1 VIKPVEP
8 FSSIVLVW
16 QGDPAVDPLKSK
28 LDENYLVDSMKNPA
42 AWRDRLAFR
51 DGAAPTEWVMG
62 VLSSSDANTA
72 QDTRGYA
79 AAHWYAFLHSVRDIR
94 NHGWTP
100 AALPGKKLPKVT
112 RDGVEYVD
120 PQWLASVMVGP
131 LRRCAIELGL
141 IAYHWNQLSEDDAKN
156 SPGPSRPNTD
166 SAGPA
171 PSAPST

>member
-1 VIKPVEP
+1 MIKPVEP

-16 QGDPAVDPLKSK
+16 QGDPAVDPTKSK
-28 LDENYLVDSMKNPA
+28 ITDDYLIDSMRDPGV
-42 AWRDRLAFR
+42 WRERLVFR
-51 DGAAPTEWVMG
+51 DGTAPTEWVMG
-62 VLSSSDANTA
+62 VLQSADANAA

-79 AAHWYAFLHSVRDIR
+79 AAHWFAFLHSVREIR

-100 AALPGKKLPKVT
+100 AALPDKKIPKVT

-120 PQWLASVMVGP
+120 PAWLALVMVGP

-141 IAYHWNQLSEDDAKN
+141 IAYHWNQLSEQDAKN

-166 SAGPA
+166 LVGPA
-171 PSAPST
+171 PSAQST